1 MLFSH
6 PHSRSDQEQ
15 RHNQR
20 VLFYFQ
26 WNTKNIKKA
35 HQLVGL
41 KKSQKHLQNW
51 RPWQFTPISYHIITL
66 SAITCNISVI
76 SIHVWI
82 YGWMC
87 VSLWLHSFIYVG
99 GRGSDTDSPHAHEL
113 LFLSLSVLE
122 GLPVVQPGER
132 LITIIQDSG
141 GAVLS
146 RTAGWKLHTCL
157 EKIEPGSG
165 VSGSQWRTRGDH
177 AVWFLLSLFFWR
189 RGKWEMKTGIGGL

>member
-1 MLFSH
+1 MVLCRNYWWHLGTHFNKNSNWSMLFSH
-6 PHSRSDQEQ
+6 PHSRTEFCQ
-15 RHNQR
+15 
-20 VLFYFQ
+20 L
-26 WNTKNIKKA
+26 TKSNDITRGCSFIFNEILKTLKR
-35 HQLVGL
+35 LISWWVW
-41 KKSQKHLQNW
+41 KKSQKPLQNW
-51 RPWQFTPISYHIITL
+51 RPWQFTPLSYHIITL
-66 SAITCNISVI
+66 YAITCNISVI

-87 VSLWLHSFIYVG
+87 LSLWLHSFIYVG

-146 RTAGWKLHTCL
+146 RTAGWKLHTC
-157 EKIEPGSG
+157 
-165 VSGSQWRTRGDH
+165 TH
-177 AVWFLLSLFFWR
+177 A
-189 RGKWEMKTGIGGL
+189 